1 MVEGWTEDDDHDP
14 SEEDDEKPTGDSAA
28 DEEKEGLDTD
38 FRPDI
43 TVRDG
48 DTILSTGGITLR
60 AVHTP
65 GHTSNHLCV
74 ELAEE
79 STLFTGDHVMGWST
93 TVVSPPDGDMAAYFD
108 SMRKVI
114 GRGDSLLRP
123 THGGP
128 VTDPQPFLRAYL
140 QHRVD
145 REEQVLSQLRS
156 GTRTIPAMVKVLYA
170 DVDKR
175 LHRPARRSV
184 WSHVLKLHAE
194 GRVRVAGG
202 GEPRLLAE
210 YEPTD

>member
-1 MVEGWTEDDDHDP
+1 
-14 SEEDDEKPTGDSAA
+14 
-28 DEEKEGLDTD
+28 
-38 FRPDI
+38 
-43 TVRDG
+43 
-48 DTILSTGGITLR
+48 
-60 AVHTP
+60 
-65 GHTSNHLCV
+65 
-74 ELAEE
+74 
-79 STLFTGDHVMGWST
+79 
-93 TVVSPPDGDMAAYFD
+93 MAAYFD
-108 SMRKVI
+108 SMHKVI
-114 GRGDSLLRP
+114 GRGDGLLRP

-145 REEQVLSQLRS
+145 REEQVLAQLRA

-194 GRVRVAGG
+194 GRVRVVGG

-210 YEPTD
+210 YEPAV

>member
-1 MVEGWTEDDDHDP
+1 
-14 SEEDDEKPTGDSAA
+14 
-28 DEEKEGLDTD
+28 
-38 FRPDI
+38 
-43 TVRDG
+43 
-48 DTILSTGGITLR
+48 
-60 AVHTP
+60 
-65 GHTSNHLCV
+65 
-74 ELAEE
+74 
-79 STLFTGDHVMGWST
+79 LFTGDHVMGWST

-108 SMRKVI
+108 SMNKVI
-114 GRGDSLLRP
+114 GRSDVLLRP

-145 REEQVLSQLRS
+145 RENQVLAQLRA

-170 DVDKR
+170 DIDKR

-210 YEPTD
+210 YEPVA